1 MPVQRL
7 TILFDTNTDQ
17 AHLLDLLIEFGE
29 FFVSIL
35 DDGDATFDEQ
45 TACVEEVLAPLS
57 TPTNQEGNT
66 Q

>member
-1 MPVQRL
+1 MPIQRL
-7 TILFDTNTDQ
+7 SFEVTTD
-17 AHLLDLLIEFGE
+17 ADPSRLLDLLITFGE
-29 FFVSIL
+29 VLADDL

-45 TACVEEVLAPLS
+45 TACVEEVPAPLS